1 MVLIDLGSVVSWL
14 GLPEDRAVTGL
25 IGVGAEVVFFTGGL
39 SANLTSIFQISRA
52 CIKGDMR
59 AMRSASFGFVP
70 SQ

>member
-25 IGVGAEVVFFTGGL
+25 IGVGAEVDFFTGGL
-39 SANLTSIFQISRA
+39 SDNLTSIFPISLA
-52 CIKGDMR
+52 CKIGGKR
-59 AMRSASFGFVP
+59 AMRSASLGFEP